1 MIKEE
6 LTKAGADD
14 SIEIVQWTPE
24 ENPLSKNPNLDK
36 KSTQST
42 RTFLPGNKIDG
53 FDLG

>member
-14 SIEIVQWTPE
+14 SIELVQWTPE
-24 ENPLSKNPNLDK
+24 ENPLSKNP
-36 KSTQST
+36 TQGLST
-42 RTFLPGNKIDG
+42 RSFLPGSGIGG

>member
-14 SIEIVQWTPE
+14 SIELVQWTAE
-24 ENPLSKNPNLDK
+24 ENPLSKNP
-36 KSTQST
+36 TQDTSA
-42 RTFLPGNKIDG
+42 RSFLPGNRIGG